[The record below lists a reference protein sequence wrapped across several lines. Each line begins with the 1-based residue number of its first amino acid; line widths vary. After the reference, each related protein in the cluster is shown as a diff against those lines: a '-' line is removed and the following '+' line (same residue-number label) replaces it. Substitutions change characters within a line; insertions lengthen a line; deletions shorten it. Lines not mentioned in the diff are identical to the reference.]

1 MLLLIVT
8 TPYVKLISI
17 YKDAFYFITGIWK
30 HTINLSMYGFM
41 SIALLIMQCSVE
53 WEKYQLRKSQTLI
66 FQINSIGNSVKRTGM
81 ATLLIVFVISSHLF
95 WIFLFPNDSKMTD
108 YYFLK
113 VLYIKIKFKRL
124 K

>member
-1 MLLLIVT
+1 
-8 TPYVKLISI
+8 
-17 YKDAFYFITGIWK
+17 
-30 HTINLSMYGFM
+30 M

-66 FQINSIGNSVKRTGM
+66 FQINSIGNSVKRTGI

-113 VLYIKIKFKRL
+113 VPYIKIKL
-124 K
+124 IN